1 MVYNRAIIFTAKRRF
16 CMQKKVLIVAAMLA
30 LFVCGGAFAQEAEAP
45 AAESSGGGGKR
56 PPMYIG
62 VEMGYS
68 SMNSLS
74 ITADLLVNVSGHLGG
89 FELAPSFGIA
99 PFSRLPDLALEF
111 NLMMDFMKW
120 ETKTKDEDPAD
131 SEKTITTTTT
141 LKGTVIAPQIL
152 AVYTFCEGPVRPF
165 LGAGFGVNINSG
177 EYSTT
182 GVTTKLKMGASFGI
196 VTKAG
201 VVATIP
207 NTKFDLLFLARHN
220 INISKKVE
228 GSVEGITIKAE
239 NLRINLST
247 ISFALGGR
255 FNF

>member
-1 MVYNRAIIFTAKRRF
+1 
-16 CMQKKVLIVAAMLA
+16 MQKKVLVVAAMLA
-30 LFVCGGAFAQEAEAP
+30 LFVCGGVFAQEAEVPETEAPVAETPAAEAP
-45 AAESSGGGGKR
+45 AAKSSSGGGGKR

-74 ITADLLVNVSGHLGG
+74 ITAFNVSGHLGG
-89 FELAPSFGIA
+89 FELVPSFGIA
-99 PFSRLPDLALEF
+99 PFSKLPDLALEF
-111 NLMMDFMKW
+111 NLMMDFMKR
-120 ETKTKDEDPAD
+120 EIEIDDPENSD
-131 SEKTITTTTT
+131 STITQTT
-141 LKGTVIAPQIL
+141 KITVIAPQIL

-165 LGAGFGVNINSG
+165 LGAGFGVNINSAR
-177 EYSTT
+177 YSP
-182 GVTTKLKMGASFGI
+182 GSLKLKLGASFGV

-220 INISKKVE
+220 LNISKKMEYE
-228 GSVEGITIKAE
+228 GFSIE
-239 NLRINLST
+239 NLRMNLST
-247 ISFALGGR
+247 ISFVLGGR

>member
-1 MVYNRAIIFTAKRRF
+1 
-16 CMQKKVLIVAAMLA
+16 MQKKVLAVAAVLA

-45 AAESSGGGGKR
+45 AAESSSGGGKR

-68 SMNSLS
+68 SMDSFS
-74 ITADLLVNVSGHLGG
+74 IAAGLVNVSGHLGG
-89 FELAPSFGIA
+89 FEAAPSFGIA
-99 PFSRLPDLALEF
+99 PFSKLPDLALEF

-120 ETKTKDEDPAD
+120 ETKEKDENSD
-131 SEKTITTTTT
+131 KTTTTT

-182 GVTTKLKMGASFGI
+182 SEPTIKLKMGASFGI

-220 INISKKVE
+220 INISKEME
-228 GSVEGITIKAE
+228 GSAGGITVKVE
-239 NLRINLST
+239 NLRMNLST

>member
-1 MVYNRAIIFTAKRRF
+1 
-16 CMQKKVLIVAAMLA
+16 MQKKVLVVAAVLA
-30 LFVCGGAFAQEAEAP
+30 LFVCGGAFAQEAEAAETEAP

-68 SMNSLS
+68 SMNNFS
-74 ITADLLVNVSGHLGG
+74 ITGLGNVSGHLGG
-89 FELAPSFGIA
+89 FEAAPSFGIA
-99 PFSRLPDLALEF
+99 PFSKLPDLALEF

-120 ETKTKDEDPAD
+120 ETKTKDENSD
-131 SEKTITTTTT
+131 KTTTTT

-182 GVTTKLKMGASFGI
+182 GEPTIKLKMGSSFGI

-220 INISKKVE
+220 INISKKAE
-228 GSVEGITIKAE
+228 WSVVGVTFKEE
-239 NLRINLST
+239 NLRMNLST
-247 ISFALGGR
+247 ISFVLGGR

>member
-1 MVYNRAIIFTAKRRF
+1 MDSFY
-16 CMQKKVLIVAAMLA
+16 
-30 LFVCGGAFAQEAEAP
+30 
-45 AAESSGGGGKR
+45 
-56 PPMYIG
+56 
-62 VEMGYS
+62 
-68 SMNSLS
+68 
-74 ITADLLVNVSGHLGG
+74 DGHLGG
-89 FELAPSFGIA
+89 FEAAPSFGIA
-99 PFSRLPDLALEF
+99 PFSKLPDLALEF

-120 ETKTKDEDPAD
+120 ETKTESDDP
-131 SEKTITTTTT
+131 ENEGKKITTTQT

-182 GVTTKLKMGASFGI
+182 GFTAKLKMGASFGI

-220 INISKKVE
+220 INISKKAE
-228 GSVEGITIKAE
+228 ISAGGFTEKRE
-239 NLRINLST
+239 NLRMNLST
-247 ISFALGGR
+247 ISFVLGGR

>member
-1 MVYNRAIIFTAKRRF
+1 
-16 CMQKKVLIVAAMLA
+16 MQKKVLVVAAMLA
-30 LFVCGGAFAQEAEAP
+30 LFVCGGAFAQEAEVPETEAP

-74 ITADLLVNVSGHLGG
+74 ITAADLVDVSGHLGG
-89 FELAPSFGIA
+89 FELVPSFGIA
-99 PFSRLPDLALEF
+99 PFSKLPDLALEF
-111 NLMMDFMKW
+111 NLMMDFMKQ
-120 ETKTKDEDPAD
+120 EIKIEDPENSD
-131 SEKTITTTTT
+131 STITQTT
-141 LKGTVIAPQIL
+141 KITVIAPQIL

-165 LGAGFGVNINSG
+165 LGAGFGVNINSARFSPG
-177 EYSTT
+177 SL
-182 GVTTKLKMGASFGI
+182 KLKLGASFGV

>member
-1 MVYNRAIIFTAKRRF
+1 
-16 CMQKKVLIVAAMLA
+16 MQKKVLVVAAVLA

-45 AAESSGGGGKR
+45 AAESSSGGGKR

-68 SMNSLS
+68 SMDSLS
-74 ITADLLVNVSGHLGG
+74 IAVADLVNVSGHLGG
-89 FELAPSFGIA
+89 FEAVPSFGIA
-99 PFSRLPDLALEF
+99 PFSKLPDLALEF

-120 ETKTKDEDPAD
+120 ETKTESDDLENEGK
-131 SEKTITTTTT
+131 KITTTQT

-182 GVTTKLKMGASFGI
+182 GFTAKLKMGASFGI

-220 INISKKVE
+220 INISKEME
-228 GSVEGITIKAE
+228 GSAGGITVKVE
-239 NLRINLST
+239 NLRMNLST
-247 ISFALGGR
+247 ISFVLGGR

>member
-1 MVYNRAIIFTAKRRF
+1 
-16 CMQKKVLIVAAMLA
+16 MQKKVLVAAAVLA

-68 SMNSLS
+68 SMNNFS
-74 ITADLLVNVSGHLGG
+74 ITGLGNVSGHLGG
-89 FELAPSFGIA
+89 FEAAPSFGIA
-99 PFSRLPDLALEF
+99 PFSKLPDLALEF

-120 ETKTKDEDPAD
+120 ETKTEGKDPED
-131 SEKTITTTTT
+131 ETKTITTTET

-177 EYSTT
+177 ELSTT
-182 GVTTKLKMGASFGI
+182 GFTTKLKMGASFGI

-220 INISKKVE
+220 INISKEME
-228 GSVEGITIKAE
+228 GSAGGITVKVE

-247 ISFALGGR
+247 ISFVLGGR

>member
-1 MVYNRAIIFTAKRRF
+1 
-16 CMQKKVLIVAAMLA
+16 MQKKVLAVAAVLA

-68 SMNSLS
+68 SMDSFS
-74 ITADLLVNVSGHLGG
+74 IAVADSVNVSGHLGG
-89 FELAPSFGIA
+89 FEAAPSFGIA
-99 PFSRLPDLALEF
+99 PFSKLPDLALEF

-120 ETKTKDEDPAD
+120 ETKTEDTDPD
-131 SEKTITTTTT
+131 DPDKTITTTET

-182 GVTTKLKMGASFGI
+182 GFTAKLKMGASFGI

-220 INISKKVE
+220 INISKKAE
-228 GSVEGITIKAE
+228 ISAGGITVKVE
-239 NLRINLST
+239 NLRMNLST
-247 ISFALGGR
+247 ISFVLGGR

>member
-1 MVYNRAIIFTAKRRF
+1 
-16 CMQKKVLIVAAMLA
+16 MQKKVLVVAAVLA
-30 LFVCGGAFAQEAEAP
+30 LFVCGGAFAQEAEVPETEAPVAETPETEAP
-45 AAESSGGGGKR
+45 AAESSSGGGKR

-68 SMNSLS
+68 SMDSFY
-74 ITADLLVNVSGHLGG
+74 DGHLGG
-89 FELAPSFGIA
+89 FEAAPSFGIA
-99 PFSRLPDLALEF
+99 PFSKLPDLALEF

-120 ETKTKDEDPAD
+120 ETKTESDDP
-131 SEKTITTTTT
+131 ENEGKKITTTQT

-182 GVTTKLKMGASFGI
+182 GFTTKFKMGASFGI

-220 INISKKVE
+220 INISKKAE
-228 GSVEGITIKAE
+228 WSVGGVTFKAE
-239 NLRINLST
+239 NLRMNLST

>member
-1 MVYNRAIIFTAKRRF
+1 
-16 CMQKKVLIVAAMLA
+16 MQKKVLVVAAMLA
-30 LFVCGGAFAQEAEAP
+30 LFVCGGVFAQEAEVPETEAPVAETPAAETPETEAP
-45 AAESSGGGGKR
+45 AAESSGGGGGKR

-74 ITADLLVNVSGHLGG
+74 ITAAGLVDVSGHLGG
-89 FELAPSFGIA
+89 FELVPSFGIA
-99 PFSRLPDLALEF
+99 PFSKLPDLALEF
-111 NLMMDFMKW
+111 NLMMDFMKL
-120 ETKTKDEDPAD
+120 EIKIDDPEDSD
-131 SEKTITTTTT
+131 STITQTT
-141 LKGTVIAPQIL
+141 KIAVIAPQIL

-165 LGAGFGVNINSG
+165 LGAGFGVNINSARFSPG
-177 EYSTT
+177 SL
-182 GVTTKLKMGASFGI
+182 KLKLGASFGV

-220 INISKKVE
+220 LNISKKMEYE
-228 GSVEGITIKAE
+228 GFSIE
-239 NLRINLST
+239 NLRMNLST
-247 ISFALGGR
+247 ISFVLGGR

>member
-1 MVYNRAIIFTAKRRF
+1 
-16 CMQKKVLIVAAMLA
+16 MQKKVLVVAAVLA
-30 LFVCGGAFAQEAEAP
+30 LFVCGGAFAQEAEVPETEAP
-45 AAESSGGGGKR
+45 VAESSGGGGKR

-68 SMNSLS
+68 SMDSFS
-74 ITADLLVNVSGHLGG
+74 IAAGLVNVSGHLGG
-89 FELAPSFGIA
+89 FEAAPSFGIA
-99 PFSRLPDLALEF
+99 PFSKLPDLALEF

-120 ETKTKDEDPAD
+120 ETKTKDENSD
-131 SEKTITTTTT
+131 KTTTTT

-182 GVTTKLKMGASFGI
+182 GSTIKLKMGASFGI

-220 INISKKVE
+220 INISKEVE
-228 GSVEGITIKAE
+228 WSVGVSTDTDKAE
-239 NLRINLST
+239 NLRMNLST
-247 ISFALGGR
+247 ISFVLGGR

>member
-1 MVYNRAIIFTAKRRF
+1 
-16 CMQKKVLIVAAMLA
+16 MQKKVLIVAAMLA

-228 GSVEGITIKAE
+228 GSVEGITIKVE

>member
-1 MVYNRAIIFTAKRRF
+1 
-16 CMQKKVLIVAAMLA
+16 MQKKVLAVAAMLA

-68 SMNSLS
+68 SMDSFY
-74 ITADLLVNVSGHLGG
+74 DGHLGG
-89 FELAPSFGIA
+89 FEAAPSFGIA
-99 PFSRLPDLALEF
+99 PFSKLPDLALEF

-120 ETKTKDEDPAD
+120 ETKTESDDP
-131 SEKTITTTTT
+131 ENEGKKITTTQT

-182 GVTTKLKMGASFGI
+182 GFTAKLKMGASFGI

-220 INISKKVE
+220 INISKKAE
-228 GSVEGITIKAE
+228 ISAGGSTEKRE
-239 NLRINLST
+239 NLRMNLST
-247 ISFALGGR
+247 ISFVLGGR

>member
-1 MVYNRAIIFTAKRRF
+1 
-16 CMQKKVLIVAAMLA
+16 MQKKVLVVAAMLA
-30 LFVCGGAFAQEAEAP
+30 LFVCGGVFAQEAEVPETEAPVAETPETEAP
-45 AAESSGGGGKR
+45 AAESSSGGGGKR

-74 ITADLLVNVSGHLGG
+74 ITAGDLVDVSGHLGG
-89 FELAPSFGIA
+89 FELVPSFGIA
-99 PFSRLPDLALEF
+99 PFSKLPDLALEF
-111 NLMMDFMKW
+111 NLMMDFMKR
-120 ETKTKDEDPAD
+120 EIVIDDPENSD
-131 SEKTITTTTT
+131 STITQTT
-141 LKGTVIAPQIL
+141 KITVIAPQIL

-165 LGAGFGVNINSG
+165 LGAGFGVNINSARFSPG
-177 EYSTT
+177 SL
-182 GVTTKLKMGASFGI
+182 KLKLGASFGV

-220 INISKKVE
+220 LNISKKMEYE
-228 GSVEGITIKAE
+228 GFSIE
-239 NLRINLST
+239 NLRMNLST
-247 ISFALGGR
+247 ISFVLGGR

>member
-1 MVYNRAIIFTAKRRF
+1 
-16 CMQKKVLIVAAMLA
+16 MQKKVLVAAAVLA

-68 SMNSLS
+68 SMNNFS
-74 ITADLLVNVSGHLGG
+74 ITGLGNVSGHLGG
-89 FELAPSFGIA
+89 FEAAPSFGIA
-99 PFSRLPDLALEF
+99 PFSKLPDLALEF

-120 ETKTKDEDPAD
+120 ETKTEGKDPED
-131 SEKTITTTTT
+131 ETKTITTTQT

-182 GVTTKLKMGASFGI
+182 GEPTIKLKMGASFGI

-220 INISKKVE
+220 SNISKEVE
-228 GSVEGITIKAE
+228 WSGGGITVKVE
-239 NLRINLST
+239 NLRMNLST

>member
-1 MVYNRAIIFTAKRRF
+1 
-16 CMQKKVLIVAAMLA
+16 MQKKVLVVAAVLA

-45 AAESSGGGGKR
+45 AAESNSGGGKR

-68 SMNSLS
+68 SMDSLS
-74 ITADLLVNVSGHLGG
+74 IAAAGLVNVSGHLGG
-89 FELAPSFGIA
+89 FEAAPSFGIA
-99 PFSRLPDLALEF
+99 PFSKLPDLALEF

-120 ETKTKDEDPAD
+120 ETKTEGEDE
-131 SEKTITTTTT
+131 SGKKTTTTTT

-182 GVTTKLKMGASFGI
+182 GFTTKLKMGASFGI

-220 INISKKVE
+220 INISKEMEVPA
-228 GSVEGITIKAE
+228 GGITVKVE
-239 NLRINLST
+239 NLRMNLST

>member
-1 MVYNRAIIFTAKRRF
+1 
-16 CMQKKVLIVAAMLA
+16 MQKKVLAVAAVLA

-68 SMNSLS
+68 SMNNFS
-74 ITADLLVNVSGHLGG
+74 ITGLGNVSGHLGG
-89 FELAPSFGIA
+89 FEAAPSFGIA
-99 PFSRLPDLALEF
+99 PFSKLPDLALEF

-120 ETKTKDEDPAD
+120 ETKTEGKDPED
-131 SEKTITTTTT
+131 ETKTITTTET

-152 AVYTFCEGPVRPF
+152 AVYTSCEGPVRPF

-182 GVTTKLKMGASFGI
+182 GFTAKLKMGASFGI

-220 INISKKVE
+220 INISKEME
-228 GSVEGITIKAE
+228 GSAGGITVKVE

-247 ISFALGGR
+247 ISFVLGGR

>member
-1 MVYNRAIIFTAKRRF
+1 
-16 CMQKKVLIVAAMLA
+16 MQKKVLVVAAMLA
-30 LFVCGGAFAQEAEAP
+30 LFVCGGVFAQEAEVPETEAPVAETPETQAP
-45 AAESSGGGGKR
+45 AAESRGGGGGKR

-74 ITADLLVNVSGHLGG
+74 ITAADLVNVSGHLGG
-89 FELAPSFGIA
+89 FELVPSFGIA
-99 PFSRLPDLALEF
+99 PFSKLPDLALEF
-111 NLMMDFMKW
+111 NLMMDFMKR
-120 ETKTKDEDPAD
+120 EIEIDDPD
-131 SEKTITTTTT
+131 SSDSTITQTT
-141 LKGTVIAPQIL
+141 KITVIAPQIL

-165 LGAGFGVNINSG
+165 LGAGFGVNINSARFSPG
-177 EYSTT
+177 SL
-182 GVTTKLKMGASFGI
+182 KLKLGASFGV

-220 INISKKVE
+220 LNISKKMEYE
-228 GSVEGITIKAE
+228 GFSIE
-239 NLRINLST
+239 NLRMNLST
-247 ISFALGGR
+247 ISFVLGGR

>member
-1 MVYNRAIIFTAKRRF
+1 
-16 CMQKKVLIVAAMLA
+16 MQKKVLVVAAMLA
-30 LFVCGGAFAQEAEAP
+30 LFVCGGAFAQEAEVPETEAPVAETP
-45 AAESSGGGGKR
+45 AAEVPAAESSSGGGGKR

-74 ITADLLVNVSGHLGG
+74 ITAGDLVNVSGHLGG
-89 FELAPSFGIA
+89 FELVPSFGIA
-99 PFSRLPDLALEF
+99 PFSKLPDLALEF
-111 NLMMDFMKW
+111 NLMMDFMKR
-120 ETKTKDEDPAD
+120 EIEIDDPD
-131 SEKTITTTTT
+131 SSDSTITQTT
-141 LKGTVIAPQIL
+141 KITVIAPQIL

-165 LGAGFGVNINSG
+165 LGAGFGVNINSARFSPG
-177 EYSTT
+177 SL
-182 GVTTKLKMGASFGI
+182 KLKLGASFGV

-220 INISKKVE
+220 LNISKKMEYE
-228 GSVEGITIKAE
+228 GFSIE
-239 NLRINLST
+239 NLRMNLST
-247 ISFALGGR
+247 ISFVLGGR

>member
-1 MVYNRAIIFTAKRRF
+1 
-16 CMQKKVLIVAAMLA
+16 MQKKVLVVAAVLA

-68 SMNSLS
+68 SMNNFS
-74 ITADLLVNVSGHLGG
+74 IAAGSADVSGHLGG
-89 FELAPSFGIA
+89 VEAAPSCGIA
-99 PFSRLPDLALEF
+99 PFSKLPDLALEF

-120 ETKTKDEDPAD
+120 ETKEKDENSD
-131 SEKTITTTTT
+131 KTTTTT

-182 GVTTKLKMGASFGI
+182 DAPTIKLKMGASFGI

-220 INISKKVE
+220 INISKEME
-228 GSVEGITIKAE
+228 GSAGGITVKVE
-239 NLRINLST
+239 NLRMNLST

>member
-1 MVYNRAIIFTAKRRF
+1 
-16 CMQKKVLIVAAMLA
+16 MQKKVLVVAAMLA
-30 LFVCGGAFAQEAEAP
+30 LFVCGGAFAQEAETPEAEAP
-45 AAESSGGGGKR
+45 AAESSGGGGGKR

-74 ITADLLVNVSGHLGG
+74 ITAADLVNVSGHLGG
-89 FELAPSFGIA
+89 FELVPSFGIA
-99 PFSRLPDLALEF
+99 PFSKLPDLALEF
-111 NLMMDFMKW
+111 NLMMDFMKQ
-120 ETKTKDEDPAD
+120 EIKIVDPEDSD
-131 SEKTITTTTT
+131 STITQTT
-141 LKGTVIAPQIL
+141 KITVIAPQIL

-165 LGAGFGVNINSG
+165 LGAGFGVNINSARFSPG
-177 EYSTT
+177 SL
-182 GVTTKLKMGASFGI
+182 KLKLGASFGV

-247 ISFALGGR
+247 ISFTLGGR

>member
-1 MVYNRAIIFTAKRRF
+1 
-16 CMQKKVLIVAAMLA
+16 MQKKVLAVAAVLA

-68 SMNSLS
+68 SMNNFS
-74 ITADLLVNVSGHLGG
+74 ITGLGNVSGHLGG
-89 FELAPSFGIA
+89 FEAAPSFGIA
-99 PFSRLPDLALEF
+99 PFSKLPDLALEF

-120 ETKTKDEDPAD
+120 ETKTEGKDPED
-131 SEKTITTTTT
+131 ETKTITTTET

-182 GVTTKLKMGASFGI
+182 GFTAKLKMGASFGI

-220 INISKKVE
+220 INISKEME
-228 GSVEGITIKAE
+228 GSAGGITVKVE

-247 ISFALGGR
+247 ISFVLGGR

>member
-1 MVYNRAIIFTAKRRF
+1 
-16 CMQKKVLIVAAMLA
+16 MQKKVLVVAAMLA
-30 LFVCGGAFAQEAEAP
+30 LFVCGGVFAQEAEVPETEAPVAETPETQAP
-45 AAESSGGGGKR
+45 AAESSGGGGGKR

-74 ITADLLVNVSGHLGG
+74 ITAADLVNVSGHLGG
-89 FELAPSFGIA
+89 FELVPSFGIA
-99 PFSRLPDLALEF
+99 PFSKLPDLALEF
-111 NLMMDFMKW
+111 NLMMDFMKR
-120 ETKTKDEDPAD
+120 EIEIDDPD
-131 SEKTITTTTT
+131 SSDSTITQTT
-141 LKGTVIAPQIL
+141 KITVIAPQIL

-165 LGAGFGVNINSG
+165 LGAGFGVNINSARFSPG
-177 EYSTT
+177 SL
-182 GVTTKLKMGASFGI
+182 KLKLGASFGV

-220 INISKKVE
+220 LNISKKMEYE
-228 GSVEGITIKAE
+228 GFSIE
-239 NLRINLST
+239 NLRMNLST
-247 ISFALGGR
+247 ISFVLGGR

>member
-1 MVYNRAIIFTAKRRF
+1 
-16 CMQKKVLIVAAMLA
+16 MQKKVLVVAAMLA
-30 LFVCGGAFAQEAEAP
+30 LFVCGGAFAQEAEVPETEAPVAETPAAETPETEAP
-45 AAESSGGGGKR
+45 AAESSSGGGGKR

-74 ITADLLVNVSGHLGG
+74 ITAAGLVNVSGHLGG
-89 FELAPSFGIA
+89 FELVPSFGIA
-99 PFSRLPDLALEF
+99 PFSKLPDLALEF
-111 NLMMDFMKW
+111 NLMMDFMKQ
-120 ETKTKDEDPAD
+120 EIKIVDPED
-131 SEKTITTTTT
+131 SESTITQTT
-141 LKGTVIAPQIL
+141 KITVIAPQIL

-165 LGAGFGVNINSG
+165 LGAGFGVNINSARFSPG
-177 EYSTT
+177 SL
-182 GVTTKLKMGASFGI
+182 KLKLGASFGV

-220 INISKKVE
+220 LNISKKMEYE
-228 GSVEGITIKAE
+228 GFSIE
-239 NLRINLST
+239 NLRMNLST
-247 ISFALGGR
+247 ISFVLGGR

>member
-1 MVYNRAIIFTAKRRF
+1 
-16 CMQKKVLIVAAMLA
+16 MQKKVLAVAAVLA

-68 SMNSLS
+68 SMDSLS
-74 ITADLLVNVSGHLGG
+74 IAVADLVNVSGHLGG
-89 FELAPSFGIA
+89 FEAAPSFGIA
-99 PFSRLPDLALEF
+99 PFSKLPDLALEF

-120 ETKTKDEDPAD
+120 ETKEKDENSD
-131 SEKTITTTTT
+131 KTTTTT

-177 EYSTT
+177 EFSTT
-182 GVTTKLKMGASFGI
+182 DAPTIKLKMGASFGI

-220 INISKKVE
+220 INISKEME
-228 GSVEGITIKAE
+228 GSAGGITVKVE
-239 NLRINLST
+239 NLRMNLST

>member
-1 MVYNRAIIFTAKRRF
+1 
-16 CMQKKVLIVAAMLA
+16 MQKKVLVVAAVLA
-30 LFVCGGAFAQEAEAP
+30 LFVCGGAFAQEAEAPETEAP

-68 SMNSLS
+68 SMNNFS
-74 ITADLLVNVSGHLGG
+74 IAAGSADVSGHLGG
-89 FELAPSFGIA
+89 FEAAPSFGIA
-99 PFSRLPDLALEF
+99 PFSKLPDLALEF

-120 ETKTKDEDPAD
+120 ETKEKDENSD
-131 SEKTITTTTT
+131 KTTTTT

-177 EYSTT
+177 KFFGTDVS
-182 GVTTKLKMGASFGI
+182 TTKLKMGASFGI

-220 INISKKVE
+220 INISKEVE
-228 GSVEGITIKAE
+228 WSVGVSTDTDKAE

>member
-1 MVYNRAIIFTAKRRF
+1 
-16 CMQKKVLIVAAMLA
+16 MQKKVLAVAAVLA

-68 SMNSLS
+68 SMNNVS
-74 ITADLLVNVSGHLGG
+74 ITGGG
-89 FELAPSFGIA
+89 FFNASGYMSGFEAVPSFGIA
-99 PFSRLPDLALEF
+99 PFSKLPDLALEF

-120 ETKTKDEDPAD
+120 ETKTEGEDE
-131 SEKTITTTTT
+131 SGKKTTTTET

-182 GVTTKLKMGASFGI
+182 GFTAKLKMGASFGI

-220 INISKKVE
+220 INISKEMEVSA
-228 GSVEGITIKAE
+228 GGITVKVE
-239 NLRINLST
+239 NLRMNIST

>member
-1 MVYNRAIIFTAKRRF
+1 
-16 CMQKKVLIVAAMLA
+16 MQKKVLVVAAMLA
-30 LFVCGGAFAQEAEAP
+30 LFVCGGAFAQEAEVPETEAPVAEAP

-62 VEMGYS
+62 LEMGYS

-74 ITADLLVNVSGHLGG
+74 ITAADLVNVSGHLGG
-89 FELAPSFGIA
+89 FELVPSFGIA
-99 PFSRLPDLALEF
+99 PFSKLPDLALEF
-111 NLMMDFMKW
+111 NLMMDFMKQ
-120 ETKTKDEDPAD
+120 EIKIVDPEDLD
-131 SEKTITTTTT
+131 STITQTT
-141 LKGTVIAPQIL
+141 KITVIAPQIL

-165 LGAGFGVNINSG
+165 LGAGFGVNINSARFSPG
-177 EYSTT
+177 SL
-182 GVTTKLKMGASFGI
+182 KLKLGASFGV

-220 INISKKVE
+220 LNISKKMEYE
-228 GSVEGITIKAE
+228 GFSIE
-239 NLRINLST
+239 NLRMNLST
-247 ISFALGGR
+247 ISFVLGGR

>member
-1 MVYNRAIIFTAKRRF
+1 
-16 CMQKKVLIVAAMLA
+16 MQKKVLVVAAVLA

-68 SMNSLS
+68 SMDSFS
-74 ITADLLVNVSGHLGG
+74 IAAAGLVNVSGHLGG
-89 FELAPSFGIA
+89 FEAAPSFGIA
-99 PFSRLPDLALEF
+99 PFSKLPDLALEF

-120 ETKTKDEDPAD
+120 ETKTEGEDE
-131 SEKTITTTTT
+131 SGKKTTTTTT

-177 EYSTT
+177 EFSTT
-182 GVTTKLKMGASFGI
+182 DAPTIKLKMGSSFGI

-220 INISKKVE
+220 INISKEME
-228 GSVEGITIKAE
+228 GSAGGITVKVE
-239 NLRINLST
+239 NLRMNLST

>member
-1 MVYNRAIIFTAKRRF
+1 
-16 CMQKKVLIVAAMLA
+16 MQKKVLVVAAMLA
-30 LFVCGGAFAQEAEAP
+30 LFVCGGVFAQEAEVPETEAP
-45 AAESSGGGGKR
+45 AAESSSGGGGKR

-74 ITADLLVNVSGHLGG
+74 ITAFNVSGHLGG
-89 FELAPSFGIA
+89 FELVPSFGIA
-99 PFSRLPDLALEF
+99 PFSKLPDLALEF
-111 NLMMDFMKW
+111 NLMMDFMKR
-120 ETKTKDEDPAD
+120 EIKIDDPENSD
-131 SEKTITTTTT
+131 STITQTT
-141 LKGTVIAPQIL
+141 KITVIAPQIL

-165 LGAGFGVNINSG
+165 LGAGFGVNINSAR
-177 EYSTT
+177 YSP
-182 GVTTKLKMGASFGI
+182 GSLKLKLGASFGV

-220 INISKKVE
+220 LNISKKMEYE
-228 GSVEGITIKAE
+228 GFSIE
-239 NLRINLST
+239 NLRMNLST
-247 ISFALGGR
+247 ISFVLGGR

>member
-1 MVYNRAIIFTAKRRF
+1 
-16 CMQKKVLIVAAMLA
+16 MQKKVLVVVAILA
-30 LFVCGGAFAQEAEAP
+30 LFVCGGVFAQEAEVPETEAPVAETP
-45 AAESSGGGGKR
+45 AAEAPVAESSSGGGGKR

-74 ITADLLVNVSGHLGG
+74 ITAADLVNVSGHLGG
-89 FELAPSFGIA
+89 FELVPSFGIA
-99 PFSRLPDLALEF
+99 PFSKLPDLALEF
-111 NLMMDFMKW
+111 NLMMDFMKR
-120 ETKTKDEDPAD
+120 EIVIDDPENSD
-131 SEKTITTTTT
+131 STITQTT
-141 LKGTVIAPQIL
+141 KITVIAPQIL

-165 LGAGFGVNINSG
+165 LGAGFGVNINSARFSPG
-177 EYSTT
+177 SL
-182 GVTTKLKMGASFGI
+182 KLKLGASFGV

-220 INISKKVE
+220 LNISKKMEYE
-228 GSVEGITIKAE
+228 GFSIE
-239 NLRINLST
+239 NLRMNLST
-247 ISFALGGR
+247 ISFVLGGR